1 MDDALTAPNAL
12 GLYRALVD
20 MGAKP
25 ALTWYSSQGRMEL
38 SGAVVANHCAKIAA
52 FLAEEAWAEAGESAR
67 LSLPCHWKSVLWAL
81 GTMLAGLQVEIDGE
95 GDGNEGV
102 AVVITNRPEGEAE
115 TSGAREVV
123 ALDMNPLAF
132 GWTGAELPAGV
143 LDGAAGQLSQP
154 DVLVDTQRHASSN
167 FGQWASGQLSEVE
180 RGLLAGASFED
191 VLRCACLQFSRGGS
205 LVVAPANFAVP
216 AAEGASPLI
225 LSL

>member
-1 MDDALTAPNAL
+1 MNNAL
-12 GLYRALVD
+12 ALYRALVD
-20 MGAKP
+20 MGSRP

-38 SGAVVANHCAKIAA
+38 SGAVVANHCAKIAS
-52 FLAEEAWAEAGESAR
+52 FLAEEAWANAGERAR
-67 LSLPCHWKSVLWAL
+67 LCLPCHWKSVLWAL
-81 GTMLAGLQVEIDGE
+81 GALLAGLQVEIDGDDVEGE
-95 GDGNEGV
+95 GDGREGV

-143 LDGAAGQLSQP
+143 LDGSAGQLSQP

-167 FGQWASGQLSEVE
+167 FGHWASGQLSEAE
-180 RGLLAGASFED
+180 RGLLAGASLAD
-191 VLRCACLQFSRGGS
+191 VLRCACLQFTRGGS

-216 AAEGASPLI
+216 AAEGASPII